1 MSKTAVIKLSRTMCE
16 VIQPHVPHTSFIAG
30 RVRNAVCYER
40 SISLTFSSP
49 HPAIM
54 YEIDRRWPSKY
65 AQELLGFIERA
76 LASKK
81 IHDER
86 TRRGLEARRLQ
97 LEDFLDID
105 LIKKIARLD
114 TDRANLL
121 TRLVVVA

>member
-1 MSKTAVIKLSRTMCE
+1 MIKLSKTMCE
-16 VIQPHVPHTSFIAG
+16 AIQPYVSNSSFIAG

-40 SISLTFSSP
+40 SISVTFSSP

-54 YEIDRRWPSKY
+54 YEVDRTWPSRY

-81 IHDER
+81 IGDDR

-105 LIKKIARLD
+105 VIKKIGRLD
-114 TDRANLL
+114 PDRANLL
-121 TRLVVVA
+121 TRLVS